1 MAQSH
6 AGFFCFRGSNMPW
19 TAKDAESKTKKADTA
34 KKREVWSEAANAARK
49 QALNKGQSETEA
61 DGYAIRVANSAVASM
76 KEDELI
82 PEIGRLQEIA
92 ACQSSPLKLTVDQE
106 SGTAVL
112 HDVLF
117 LGTQKAGRGRENG
130 VYSPEVV
137 RSGIAQYD
145 GAPTYVGHV
154 KEGSN
159 PDYKNKLG
167 IHRNVRACPEGGR
180 SDFHFN
186 INHPCAKQLMWDAA
200 NDPTHVGFSA
210 DHDCSWDRDKT
221 GRKIVKSINKV
232 YSIDLVTRP
241 ATTHGLA
248 EEETEHTPPSLQE
261 ETKMGVEWKDITV
274 ELLSTNCPDLVS
286 KLQGTDEHTRLTEEV
301 KTLKAAADT
310 TAAELATLKAE
321 KAARLREQE
330 IAADLTAAKFP
341 VNDPVVYSAE
351 FKEELAAAPDKAKRD
366 RLIKD
371 RLAVAKGRLTEGG
384 LPAPLANLKEDETD
398 NRHHNSVNASLFVA
412 K

>member
-1 MAQSH
+1 V
-6 AGFFCFRGSNMPW
+6 
-19 TAKDAESKTKKADTA
+19 DAE
-34 KKREVWSEAANAARK
+34 
-49 QALNKGQSETEA
+49 KGIV
-61 DGYAIRVANSAVASM
+61 Y
-76 KEDELI
+76 
-82 PEIGRLQEIA
+82 
-92 ACQSSPLKLTVDQE
+92 
-106 SGTAVL
+106 
-112 HDVLF
+112 DVLF
-117 LGTQKAGRGRENG
+117 LGLHSRNRADYPRQVMEEALPQYEGALSYAGHARDG
-130 VYSPEVV
+130 V
-137 RSGIAQYD
+137 
-145 GAPTYVGHV
+145 
-154 KEGSN
+154 N
-159 PDYKNKLG
+159 PDPDKAFGVPRNCHVVADG
-167 IHRNVRACPEGGR
+167 IRGDYYFPPKHRLAEDLVWRAQNAPK
-180 SDFHFN
+180 S
-186 INHPCAKQLMWDAA
+186 
-200 NDPTHVGFSA
+200 VGFS
-210 DHDCSWDRDKT
+210 HDASCTWQVRD
-221 GRKIVKSINKV
+221 GRKVVTKIDRV
-232 YSIDLVTRP
+232 YSVDYVTRP
-241 ATTHGLA
+241 ATTSGLFEDEA
-248 EEETEHTPPSLQE
+248 DDLTEHTPPSLQE